1 MSSSRVQF
9 IRQVSLPTRD
19 SKAPPLD
26 ARWLHKGR
34 LDSEASSKKAK
45 WIAFA
50 DADNEDIEAAWRA
63 WRVSQAYRDSST
75 KEEAGEAG
83 EAEQDKGAEGK
94 QDEGELAASK
104 HDGADEAKEAGNAAP
119 KVKPSPRPVW
129 DPSEPIPNHICPVG
143 EDHLWEAD
151 FQEMRVFPAF
161 WPGVS
166 VELLRTTWFYDGSIL
181 NPVPPDVSEE
191 LEKHYQRLQPF
202 GSTYSQELAM
212 ALKLG
217 AEAEQKISCKLDETK
232 PGSHVIFLG
241 PYLARIYGQNLGN
254 KLAKTILTAVSG
266 EHGGGTLVIRGW
278 SQATKSQ
285 NTLAS
290 DSPASIL
297 RSKRSSNHVRNKP
310 STSTQQEDGERDG
323 DDTHEAGES
332 IDQDAEASTE
342 NDHAAAST
350 STEAKDTASRS
361 KPNPVHLMEKA
372 TRQFWE
378 ASRSR
383 AKANIA
389 MLKDQKVEASTVSAR
404 SATGTN
410 LVERLRN
417 IATSSSSSSLS
428 SPSVAQG
435 SSFTE
440 RSTPPDSPRSRVSE
454 DTGRQRRLQREEDIV
469 RSMLDKQ
476 ISDYQDDGKQAGE
489 GNSSDLGLEPIP
501 NPDEQPLELFLVLHG
516 IGQGMVI
523 EHAVESWSFATA

>member
-1 MSSSRVQF
+1 MQPFSMNSADGESASCRVVVPHVSGSTCRQAALIAAHALHASRLQLQNSLLKRRGAITSSICLAAAQRPTPKQQLTEEKAIRLPATTRRPQNMSSSRVQF

-241 PYLARIYGQNLGN
+241 PYLARIYGQNLG
-254 KLAKTILTAVSG
+254 
-266 EHGGGTLVIRGW
+266 
-278 SQATKSQ
+278 
-285 NTLAS
+285 
-290 DSPASIL
+290 
-297 RSKRSSNHVRNKP
+297 
-310 STSTQQEDGERDG
+310 
-323 DDTHEAGES
+323 
-332 IDQDAEASTE
+332 
-342 NDHAAAST
+342 
-350 STEAKDTASRS
+350 
-361 KPNPVHLMEKA
+361 
-372 TRQFWE
+372 
-378 ASRSR
+378 
-383 AKANIA
+383 
-389 MLKDQKVEASTVSAR
+389 
-404 SATGTN
+404 
-410 LVERLRN
+410 
-417 IATSSSSSSLS
+417 
-428 SPSVAQG
+428 
-435 SSFTE
+435 
-440 RSTPPDSPRSRVSE
+440 
-454 DTGRQRRLQREEDIV
+454 
-469 RSMLDKQ
+469 
-476 ISDYQDDGKQAGE
+476 
-489 GNSSDLGLEPIP
+489 
-501 NPDEQPLELFLVLHG
+501 
-516 IGQGMVI
+516 
-523 EHAVESWSFATA
+523 